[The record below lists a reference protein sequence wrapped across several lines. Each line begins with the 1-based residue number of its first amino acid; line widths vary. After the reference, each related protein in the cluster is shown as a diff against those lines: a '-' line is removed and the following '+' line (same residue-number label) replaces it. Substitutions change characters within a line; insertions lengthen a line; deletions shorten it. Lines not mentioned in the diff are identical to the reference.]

1 MKEPITPL
9 QAMTEAF
16 RKAMYD
22 IVAEAREKQRQSMT
36 QEQKPAPRNTKEGKC
51 VHNKK

>member
-1 MKEPITPL
+1 MSKPFTPIHV
-9 QAMTEAF
+9 MTEAF

-22 IVAEAREKQRQSMT
+22 IVAEAK
-36 QEQKPAPRNTKEGKC
+36 EQTPAPQKTKEGKY